1 MPQPYDLH
9 FNDRFRM
16 RLERRIVR
24 WLTPSRWK
32 CSQDPRPDMADVRAH
47 AAWLGRR
54 GEDYAQWW
62 LRRHKGFV
70 VLERN
75 YRHGHQELDI
85 IARDGIVVVFAE
97 VRTVSSDFLQAP
109 SATIT
114 PTKRENLH
122 RAAKAWREARRYR
135 GHWRMDIVGIVW
147 PDPEIEPRRID
158 HWVKCF

>member
-24 WLTPSRWK
+24 WLTPARWK
-32 CSQDPRPDMADVRAH
+32 CSHDPRPDVADSRAH

-62 LRRHKGFV
+62 LRREKGYV

-85 IARDGIVVVFAE
+85 IARDGIVVVFTE
-97 VRTVSSDFLQAP
+97 VRTLSSDALQGPA
-109 SATIT
+109 ATIT
-114 PTKRENLH
+114 PRKRENLH
-122 RAAKAWREARRYR
+122 LAAKAWREARRYR
-135 GHWRMDIVGIVW
+135 GLWRMDVIGIVW
-147 PDPEIEPRRID
+147 PDPANEPQRID
-158 HWVKCF
+158 HWVKCL